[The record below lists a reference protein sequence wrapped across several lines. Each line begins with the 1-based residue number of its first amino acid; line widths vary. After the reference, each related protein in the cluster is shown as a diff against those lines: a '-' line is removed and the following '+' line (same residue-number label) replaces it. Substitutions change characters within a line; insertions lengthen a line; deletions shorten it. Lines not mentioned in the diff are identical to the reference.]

1 MAEISPAPPSLSE
14 KKKKAKRAKK
24 EDPLQAA
31 DSRRL
36 DSLRWNDS
44 LPNDDP
50 FFLLAG
56 SNEGG
61 FLSLEE
67 IDESEYG
74 FVGGVPEP
82 LGVEKKPEGKKRK
95 RGSGDGNSGD
105 GGSCIVQAEDGE
117 KRGTKKQKKKK

>member
-1 MAEISPAPPSLSE
+1 MAEISPSPPSL
-14 KKKKAKRAKK
+14 KKAKRAKK

-61 FLSLEE
+61 PPSPLPLPTTLSL
-67 IDESEYG
+67 SLS
-74 FVGGVPEP
+74 F
-82 LGVEKKPEGKKRK
+82 
-95 RGSGDGNSGD
+95 NS
-105 GGSCIVQAEDGE
+105 SLFFFFLCIFFSF
-117 KRGTKKQKKKK
+117 